1 MFSQVYIY
9 IIFLLTRAQGVS
21 EVVRNMC
28 STMWIPQFVLMSG
41 VTFINLD
48 VYNILIFFQSSIIRI
63 NLFLLCTFSLHR
75 WYIWHVSSESVLTF
89 NFSYCFWI
97 SYTSSPLH
105 GRGYPHKT
113 VLNSH
118 LWWRAGLNIFQCI
131 FYNFRVTSY
140 CTCLEN
146 LLTTLFSDVIQY
158 VY

>member
-1 MFSQVYIY
+1 MLDNADSSIRFDVVESHLLNWMCT
-9 IIFLLTRAQGVS
+9 IFWFL
-21 EVVRNMC
+21 
-28 STMWIPQFVLMSG
+28 
-41 VTFINLD
+41 
-48 VYNILIFFQSSIIRI
+48 FQSSVIRSS
-63 NLFLLCTFSLHR
+63 LFLRCTFSLHR
-75 WYIWHVSSESVLTF
+75 WYIWHVSSVAVLTF

-113 VLNSH
+113 ALILNSH

-131 FYNFRVTSY
+131 FYNFRVTLY